1 MLVCMNFRILS
12 SIFKEE
18 VSLMTEGG
26 LKLDKKNFKSQ
37 EAAFKDKQVVYLI
50 LYEDDLQIRRRS

>member
-1 MLVCMNFRILS
+1 
-12 SIFKEE
+12 
-18 VSLMTEGG
+18 MTEGG